1 MKKINGEHHNVR
13 LSQQE
18 KDTIRYWIE
27 TGAAYPGTY
36 AALGCGAIAGYQMNR
51 QVNTDRGWPE
61 LKAYQAAVKRR
72 CASCHT
78 GRKKLPASIGDELG
92 MSFWR
97 FSGND
102 SRLQYSRHR
111 LFDFTNPDQSLL
123 LTAPLSKSAGGSDT
137 PNKAKDG
144 KDIPRCE
151 KVFKDTS
158 DPDYKAILSLCAA
171 GKKNL
176 DTIKR
181 FDMPGFKPRP
191 GYIRE
196 MKKYGILRPS
206 YDRQK
211 DPIDVYE
218 VEGRYF
224 ESLWYYPPGTKAPKL
239 FKGVM
244 PTAD

>member
-1 MKKINGEHHNVR
+1 MKKVDGAHHKVK

-18 KDTIRYWIE
+18 QDTIRYWIE

-36 AALGCGAIAGYQMNR
+36 AALGCGAIAGYQQNR

-61 LKAYQAAVKRR
+61 LKAYQAAIKRR

-78 GRKKLPASIGDELG
+78 GRKKLPTSIGDELG